1 MIPENL
7 YVWLFDTHIGIL
19 SRSAGKL
26 SFIYDASWLNAP
38 GAHALSQSL
47 PLRTESFDDRETRP
61 FFAGLLPEEDKRTW
75 VARALGVSKQ
85 NDFALLHG
93 IGGEC
98 AGAITLLEPGQQ
110 PPTMNTMQHVRWIHD
125 SELPSLL
132 DELPKR
138 PMLAGE
144 DGLRLSLAGSQ
155 DKLPVVINDE
165 QIGLPLLNTPSSHIL
180 KPAIPVLEGTV
191 YNEGFCLALAEELK
205 LDVARAVI
213 RKVAN
218 RPYLLIKRYDRH
230 CINNGRIQRLHQE
243 DFCQAM
249 GVAPEY
255 KYQNEGGPDL
265 AACFTLLR
273 RATRPNAPQVLKLLD
288 YVIFNT
294 LIGNHDAHAKNFSL
308 LYLSPRTILAPLY
321 DALSTAVYPR
331 LTKKMAMKIGG
342 KYRFSEIFPRHWSRF
357 AESAGL
363 SPAQTGRR
371 VISIAKRLPGLAQKL
386 EISFQ
391 QKGIHHPL
399 LAEITTLIRSRC
411 ELTRQ
416 RFSDLAG

>member
-1 MIPENL
+1 MIPETL
-7 YVWLFDTHIGIL
+7 SVWLFDTHIGIF
-19 SRSAGKL
+19 SRRGGKL
-26 SFIYDASWLNAP
+26 SFTYDSSWLKAP
-38 GAHALSQSL
+38 NVRPLSQSL
-47 PLRTESFDDRETRP
+47 PLRTEPFDDSETRP

-98 AGAITLLEPGQQ
+98 AGAVTLLEPGQTPLQ
-110 PPTMNTMQHVRWIHD
+110 MDTTQHIRWIHN
-125 SELPSLL
+125 SELPNLL

-144 DGLRLSLAGSQ
+144 DGLRLSLAGAQ
-155 DKLPVVINDE
+155 DKLPVVVKDE

-180 KPAIPVLEGTV
+180 KPAIPLLEGTV
-191 YNEGFCLALAEELK
+191 CNESFCLALAKELK
-205 LDVARAVI
+205 LDVAEAVI
-213 RKVAN
+213 RQTT
-218 RPYLLIKRYDRH
+218 RQPYLLVKRYDRH
-230 CINNGRIQRLHQE
+230 CLPDGRIQRLHQE

-249 GVAPEY
+249 GVTPEY

-265 AACFTLLR
+265 SACFALLR
-273 RATRPNAPQVLKLLD
+273 KATRPNAPQVLKLLD
-288 YVIFNT
+288 YIIFNA

-308 LYLSPRTILAPLY
+308 LYSSGRTVLAPLY
-321 DALSTAVYPR
+321 DTLSTAVYPR

-342 KYRFSEIFPRHWSRF
+342 KYRFTEIFPRHWSRF
-357 AESAGL
+357 AQSAGL
-363 SPAQTGRR
+363 SPAQTGKR
-371 VISIAKRLPGLAQKL
+371 ILSIAKRLPDLAQNL

-399 LAEITTLIRSRC
+399 LAEITTLIRNRC
-411 ELTRQ
+411 ELTIQ
-416 RFSDLAG
+416 RFSDST